1 MYIKDKNLMGKFFVF
16 LKYYSLYFILT
27 NVIYLLTFLFDRII
41 LIVVRQDQIT
51 HLSSNA
57 TLSDGSLTKIQSK
70 WKLIDLWLLTTKI
83 GTVFSLKGPSPFMF
97 EFLGVVLPG
106 AWLYCLDRESESEN
120 FVLQG
125 CLKIGENLLG

>member
-27 NVIYLLTFLFDRII
+27 NVIYLLTFLFDRIM

-57 TLSDGSLTKIQSK
+57 TLSEGSLTKIQSK